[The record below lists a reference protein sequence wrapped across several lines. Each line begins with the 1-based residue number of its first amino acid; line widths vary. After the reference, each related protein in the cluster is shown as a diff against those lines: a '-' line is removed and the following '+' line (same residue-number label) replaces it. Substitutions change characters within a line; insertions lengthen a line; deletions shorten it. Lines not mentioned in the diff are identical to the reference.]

1 MTAMSVSDVEYTTLK
16 PRCVYVGKD
25 VLPNVRI
32 LLVHEDIVRVIVII
46 DCREFYAFAY
56 KSDAKEFI
64 KRRFGLEHFEI
75 QECKS

>member
-1 MTAMSVSDVEYTTLK
+1 MTAMISNVEYTTLK

-32 LLVHEDIVRVIVII
+32 LLVHEDIVRIIVII
-46 DCREFYAFAY
+46 DCREFYGFHL

-64 KRRFGLEHFEI
+64 RQRFGLEQFEI
-75 QECKS
+75 RECK

>member
-1 MTAMSVSDVEYTTLK
+1 MTAMNVSDVEYITLK

-32 LLVHEDIVRVIVII
+32 LLVNEDIVKVIVII
-46 DCREFYAFAY
+46 DCKEFYGFHL
-56 KSDAKEFI
+56 KSAAKEFI
-64 KRRFGLEHFEI
+64 KRRFGLEQFEV